1 MFSKRFYNQIDA
13 AAMGYP
19 LALAL
24 ATNSMGF

>member
-24 ATNSMGF
+24 ATNFMGF